1 MTGVTVTFQ
10 YDEGSFDRERI
21 ETVAEKAHPSF
32 QGVPGLR
39 LKAFTI
45 DEPGLRAVN
54 IYLWESAE
62 AAHAFFGD
70 ELRERVTGL
79 YGVAPAIEFLEV
91 AALVDNAAAPVAG

>member
-10 YDEGSFDRERI
+10 YDENSFDRQRLEGI
-21 ETVAEKAHPSF
+21 AEQARPTF
-32 QGVPGLR
+32 EGLPGLR

-45 DEPGLRAVN
+45 DEAGFRAVN
-54 IYLWESAE
+54 LYLWESAD
-62 AAHAFFGD
+62 AAQAFFGD

-91 AALVDNAAAPVAG
+91 ATLVDNAAAPVAG